1 MNPKHI
7 EDAARFLIA
16 MRDPDAALTE
26 SLPDD
31 LRPRDPADVIA
42 IQLETMRL
50 AGSIGGWKVGAP
62 SPVLPL
68 AASPLPLPGIHRSPA
83 TVTSRFRGV
92 EAEIGFRF
100 GKALPP
106 RATPYS
112 ADEVIDAIEDCVTT
126 IEILDPRFRN
136 HTALDPLSAHAD
148 LGSHWALVVADP
160 IASWTPAMF
169 ATLSVRLDID
179 GETRC
184 TATGSNPAGT
194 DLMRL
199 LVWLANSDVV
209 KASGGLKA
217 GAIATTGSWTGMIQ
231 VPAGAVVTA
240 YFDGFS
246 PVKVSFSA

>member
-16 MRDPDAALTE
+16 MRDPGAALTE

-31 LRPRDPADVIA
+31 LRPHDPADVIA
-42 IQLETMRL
+42 IQLETVRL
-50 AGSIGGWKVGAP
+50 AGSIGGWKVGAANP
-62 SPVLPL
+62 TMPL
-68 AASPLPLPGIHRSPA
+68 IASPLPLPGIHPSPA

-106 RATPYS
+106 RAEPYNL
-112 ADEVIDAIEDCVTT
+112 DEVIDAIEACVTT

-148 LGSHWALVVADP
+148 LGSHGALVVADP
-160 IASWTPAMF
+160 IAAWTPDMF

-199 LVWLANSDVV
+199 LVWLANADVV

-231 VPAGAVVTA
+231 VPPGAVVTA